1 MTLRRF
7 TVENLG
13 PIKKGT
19 VDLKP
24 LTVLIGPS
32 NSGKSY
38 MSTLIYSVLSSETM
52 RGIFRPHAKS
62 SLRTSIRK
70 ELRAL
75 MRSNRSNTF
84 AIPLDT
90 TKRMYSLI
98 IREMFNSYLKQ
109 NLERNFRTP
118 LENLTRNNATPAII
132 KISTFADLVVSM
144 DDDDDVKLR
153 RITLPDTKYAFD
165 MSDNLDSFTVTRN
178 ESTITI
184 SIGKKHKQQLPSQHA
199 ADLMIALMH
208 TELWTKDVPLLFP
221 FYLPASRSG
230 ILETYPETAASV
242 MEDISYSMFTNGDEP
257 TIGGI
262 ITDFVT
268 PLILLERKKAPFF
281 RLAEEMEL
289 HVLRGSI
296 DARPSKGSPPRLLYT
311 FDKNVIPLDNAS
323 SAVSELAP
331 LSIYLKYV
339 VQGKNSLLIIEEPES
354 HLHPHAQAILA
365 KYIVKMVRA
374 GLNVLVTTHSAF
386 LLAEFGKYVLA
397 GKLDEKTRKTLKVGT
412 HLAED
417 EVSPYVFRRNR
428 DKSYS
433 TKRIPFNDEDGISQE
448 EFGKVEHE
456 LYNQWLGVVSSL
468 SKK

>member
-1 MTLRRF
+1 MNLRRIA
-7 TVENLG
+7 VENFG
-13 PIKKGT
+13 PIKKGA

-24 LTVLIGPS
+24 LTILIGPS

-38 MSTLIYSVLSSETM
+38 MSTLIYSVLSSEIL
-52 RGIFRPHAKS
+52 RGFFRFHAKS
-62 SLRTSIRK
+62 GLRTSIRK
-70 ELRAL
+70 ELRTL
-75 MRSNRSNTF
+75 IRNNSDNTF

-90 TKRMYSLI
+90 TKKMYSLI
-98 IREMFNSYLKQ
+98 IREIFGNHLKQ
-109 NLERNFRTP
+109 NLERNFRTS
-118 LENLTRNNATPAII
+118 LENLTRNNATPANI

-144 DDDDDVKLR
+144 NDDVKLR
-153 RITLPDTKYAFD
+153 RTTTPDTKYVFNI
-165 MSDNLDSFTVTRN
+165 SDSIDSFTVTSN
-178 ESTITI
+178 ESVITITI
-184 SIGKKHKQQLPSQHA
+184 NEKYKQKFLSQHA
-199 ADLMIALMH
+199 ADLMISLMH
-208 TELWTKDVPLLFP
+208 AELLKKNTPKLIP
-221 FYLPASRSG
+221 FYFPASRSG

-242 MEDISYSMFTNGDEP
+242 MEDLSYSVFTNVDEP
-257 TIGGI
+257 IIGGI
-262 ITDFVT
+262 IADFIA

-281 RLAEEMEL
+281 KLAEEMEL
-289 HVLRGSI
+289 RVLHGSV
-296 DARPSKGSPPRLLYT
+296 DARISKSSPPQIIYT
-311 FDKNVIPLDNAS
+311 SDKNVIPLDNAS

-339 VQGKNSLLIIEEPES
+339 VQGKSSLLIIEEPES

-374 GLNVLVTTHSAF
+374 GLNILVTTHSAF

-397 GKLDEKTRKTLKVGT
+397 GKLDEKTRKALKVET
-412 HLAED
+412 HLVED

-433 TKRIPFNDEDGISQE
+433 TKRIPFDDEDGISQE

>member
-1 MTLRRF
+1 MTLRRIA
-7 TVENLG
+7 VENFG

-38 MSTLIYSVLSSETM
+38 MSTLIYSVLRSETL
-52 RGIFRPHAKS
+52 RGFSRFHAKS

-75 MRSNRSNTF
+75 MRSNGNNTF
-84 AIPLDT
+84 AMPPDIA
-90 TKRMYSLI
+90 KKMYYII
-98 IREMFNSYLKQ
+98 IREMFDNHLKQ
-109 NLERNFRTP
+109 NLERNFRTS
-118 LENLTRNNATPAII
+118 LENLTRNNATLANI
-132 KISTFADLVVSM
+132 KISTFADLVVNM
-144 DDDDDVKLR
+144 DDDDVKLR
-153 RITLPDTKYAFD
+153 RITLPDTKYVFD
-165 MSDNLDSFTVTRN
+165 ISDNLDSFTVTKN
-178 ESTITI
+178 ESVITITI
-184 SIGKKHKQQLPSQHA
+184 SKKHKQQFLGQHA
-199 ADLMIALMH
+199 ADLMIHLMH
-208 TELWTKDVPLLFP
+208 MELWKKDMPLLFP
-221 FYLPASRSG
+221 FYFPASRSG
-230 ILETYPETAASV
+230 ILETYPETTASV

-262 ITDFVT
+262 ITDFIT

-281 RLAEEMEL
+281 KLAEEMEL
-289 HVLRGSI
+289 CVLHGSV
-296 DARPSKGSPPRLLYT
+296 DARLNRGSPPQLLYI
-311 FDKNVIPLDNAS
+311 FGKNVIPLDNAS

-354 HLHPHAQAILA
+354 HLHPHAQAVLA

-374 GLNVLVTTHSAF
+374 GLNILVTTHSAF

-433 TKRIPFNDEDGISQE
+433 TKRIPFDDEDGISQE

>member
-1 MTLRRF
+1 MSLRRIS
-7 TVENLG
+7 VENFG

-38 MSTLIYSVLSSETM
+38 MSALIYSVLSSETL
-52 RGIFRPHAKS
+52 RGRFRPHAKS
-62 SLRTSIRK
+62 GLRTSIRK

-75 MRSNRSNTF
+75 IRNNRGSTL
-84 AIPLDT
+84 AVPLDT
-90 TKRMYSLI
+90 AKRMYSLI
-98 IREMFNSYLKQ
+98 IREIFDNHLKQ
-109 NLERNFRTP
+109 NLERNFRMP
-118 LENLTRNNATPAII
+118 LESLTRNNAAPANI
-132 KISTFADLVVSM
+132 KISTFADLVVNMSNNIESYKTTM
-144 DDDDDVKLR
+144 
-153 RITLPDTKYAFD
+153 PDTEYVFD
-165 MSDNLDSFTVTRN
+165 ISGNLDTFVVTRN
-178 ESTITI
+178 ESVITITI
-184 SIGKKHKQQLPSQHA
+184 SKKHKQKFLSQHA
-199 ADLMIALMH
+199 ADLMISLMH
-208 TELWTKDVPLLFP
+208 AELWKKDTPRLIP
-221 FYLPASRSG
+221 FYFPASRSG

-242 MEDISYSMFTNGDEP
+242 MEDISYSVFTNVDEP

-262 ITDFVT
+262 VTDFIT
-268 PLILLERKKAPFF
+268 PLILLERKKTPFF
-281 RLAEEMEL
+281 KLAEEMESCVL
-289 HVLRGSI
+289 HGSV
-296 DARPSKGSPPRLLYT
+296 DARIGKSSPPRLLYT
-311 FDKNVIPLDNAS
+311 FDGNVIPLDNAS

-339 VQGKNSLLIIEEPES
+339 VQKSNLLIIEEPES

-365 KYIVKMVRA
+365 KYIVKLVRA
-374 GLNVLVTTHSAF
+374 GLNILVTTHSAF

-397 GKLDEKTRKTLKVGT
+397 GRLDEKTRKTLKVET

-433 TKRIPFNDEDGISQE
+433 TRRIPFDDEDGISQD
-448 EFGKVEHE
+448 EFGRVEHE

-468 SKK
+468 PKK

>member
-1 MTLRRF
+1 MNLRRIA
-7 TVENLG
+7 VENFG
-13 PIKKGT
+13 PIKKGA

-38 MSTLIYSVLSSETM
+38 MSTLIYSVLSSETL
-52 RGIFRPHAKS
+52 RGFFRPHAKS
-62 SLRTSIRK
+62 NLRASIRK

-75 MRSNRSNTF
+75 MRGSSGNTL
-84 AIPLDT
+84 AVPLDT

-98 IREMFNSYLKQ
+98 IREMFDNHLKQ
-109 NLERNFRTP
+109 NLERNFRTS
-118 LENLTRNNATPAII
+118 LESLTRNNAPPANI
-132 KISTFADLVVSM
+132 KISTFADLAVNM
-144 DDDDDVKLR
+144 NDNVKSYR
-153 RITLPDTKYAFD
+153 TRMPDTKYVFD
-165 MSDNLDSFTVTRN
+165 ISGNLDTFVVTRN
-178 ESTITI
+178 ESIITVTI
-184 SIGKKHKQQLPSQHA
+184 SRKHKQKFLSQHA
-199 ADLMIALMH
+199 ADLMINLMH
-208 TELWTKDVPLLFP
+208 AELWRKDTPRLVP
-221 FYLPASRSG
+221 FYFPASRSG

-242 MEDISYSMFTNGDEP
+242 MEDLSYSVFTNVDEP

-262 ITDFVT
+262 ITDFIT
-268 PLILLERKKAPFF
+268 PLILLERKKTPFF
-281 RLAEEMEL
+281 KLAEEMESCVL
-289 HVLRGSI
+289 HGNV
-296 DARPSKGSPPRLLYT
+296 DARIGKGSPPRLLYT
-311 FDKNVIPLDNAS
+311 FDENVIPLDNAS

-339 VQGKNSLLIIEEPES
+339 VQKNSLLIIEEPES

-365 KYIVKMVRA
+365 KYIVKLVRA
-374 GLNVLVTTHSAF
+374 GLNILVTTHSAF

-412 HLAED
+412 HLAEG
-417 EVSPYVFRRNR
+417 EVSPYVFQRNR

-448 EFGKVEHE
+448 EFGRVEHE